1 MYKIL
6 TNNEFEKDVK
16 TCQKRGY
23 NMEILLTAIELL
35 QKNGK
40 LPAIY
45 KQHKLSGNY
54 KGFWECHIRPNWLL
68 IWLQNDTN
76 KEITLTNTG
85 THSDLF

>member
-16 TCQKRGY
+16 TCKKRGY
-23 NMEILLTAIELL
+23 NMKLLLTVIELL

-40 LPAIY
+40 LPTKY